1 MLLADRVIVM
11 SPSPGRIK
19 REIEIALEHPR
30 SPDAHAVVDL
40 AADIREELRNP
51 EHEAQA
57 PDCAVDNMSVLELP
71 GRSSPHARLKPGVPW
86 KLTRIA
92 TFYIALIA
100 VWKLVANA
108 EFWPS
113 YTFPAPDEVWSDLRL
128 AAEDGILWEAMGESP
143 RRMAIGY
150 SMSIIIGLV
159 VGIAMGSSRYV
170 DESAGSLVLGLQSL
184 PSVTWFPLAV
194 LWFGLNENAV
204 IFVVLMGSVCS
215 IAISSSAGVKGIPPL
230 LLRAS
235 SMFGGAGRQRIFL
248 VVIPAMLPAMVQ
260 GLKLGWSFAWR
271 SLLAAELLFHT
282 ISLGQLL
289 TLGRDLNDVSLVIAI
304 MLVIV
309 ALGMAMDRLVFGRM
323 EGWVNERWGLRAP

>member
-1 MLLADRVIVM
+1 MN
-11 SPSPGRIK
+11 
-19 REIEIALEHPR
+19 ALEVPGGR
-30 SPDAHAVVDL
+30 L
-40 AADIREELRNP
+40 AA
-51 EHEAQA
+51 
-57 PDCAVDNMSVLELP
+57 
-71 GRSSPHARLKPGVPW
+71 KPRVKFAVPW
-86 KLTRIA
+86 KLVRIVV
-92 TFYIALIA
+92 FYVA
-100 VWKLVANA
+100 LVALWGLVA
-108 EFWPS
+108 AREVWPS
-113 YTFPAPDEVWSDLRL
+113 YTFPSPGEVWEDLRL
-128 AAEDGILWEAMGESP
+128 AAQDGILWEAIAESM

-150 SMSIIIGLV
+150 SLSIFIGLF
-159 VGIAMGSSRYV
+159 VGIAMGSFKWV
-170 DESAGSLVLGLQSL
+170 DETVGSLVLGLQSL

-230 LLRAS
+230 LMRATR
-235 SMFGGAGRQRIFL
+235 MFGGPPWKRLYL
-248 VVIPAMLPAMVQ
+248 VILPAMLPAMVQ

-289 TLGRDLNDVSLVIAI
+289 TLGRDLNDVSLVIAM

-323 EGWVNERWGLRAP
+323 ESWVNERWGLKAG